1 MLIKKASTV
10 VHNLNETGLGIA
22 REEEEEEEE
31 EEKEEEPYKLD
42 MEEE

>member
-31 EEKEEEPYKLD
+31 EKEEEPYKLD

>member
-22 REEEEEEEE
+22 RVEEEEEEEQ
-31 EEKEEEPYKLD
+31 YKLD
-42 MEEE
+42 IEEE

>member
-31 EEKEEEPYKLD
+31 PYKLD

>member
-22 REEEEEEEE
+22 RVEEEEEEQ
-31 EEKEEEPYKLD
+31 YKLD
-42 MEEE
+42 IEEE